1 MNRIAISSVSAHY
14 SAQRTRPLLSQAGLA
29 RKTNKGMADMRM
41 VNGGLKTLAAV
52 GLAVLTVVGS
62 GCASK
67 VSEEARAVPVD
78 PGPYPDFSRPLNSAM
93 EQMTNE
99 DAKTMETQLTAL
111 AGRRRA
117 GAISEAEYLRRV
129 EELRALGKT
138 TATN

>member
-1 MNRIAISSVSAHY
+1 M
-14 SAQRTRPLLSQAGLA
+14 LSQAGLA
-29 RKTNKGMADMRM
+29 RKTNMGMADMRM
-41 VNGGLKTLAAV
+41 VNGGLKTLAA
-52 GLAVLTVVGS
+52 LALTVLTAAGS

-67 VSEEARAVPVD
+67 VSEEARAIPVE

-93 EQMTNE
+93 EQMTDE

-111 AGRRRA
+111 AGQRRA

>member
-1 MNRIAISSVSAHY
+1 
-14 SAQRTRPLLSQAGLA
+14 
-29 RKTNKGMADMRM
+29 M

-52 GLAVLTVVGS
+52 ALTVLMAAGS

-67 VSEEARAVPVD
+67 VSEEARAIPVE

-93 EQMTNE
+93 EQMTDE

-111 AGRRRA
+111 AGQRRA